1 MIHHLIW
8 VWFQYGGG
16 RRSGGRVYLPHCCMG
31 AGEQAGEMLESLG
44 LGVDAGWEIE
54 LTDKGVEL
62 MEKEFS

>member
-1 MIHHLIW
+1 
-8 VWFQYGGG
+8 
-16 RRSGGRVYLPHCCMG
+16 MG